1 MKVHELSLFNYR
13 CAKKLILS
21 DLQEDLN
28 LFVGVN
34 GAGKTTLLDALAHL
48 LTVANARLR
57 SPRGNGIPIPELDI
71 RIGSATAA
79 LGVECHR
86 AEAPDEAVY
95 WTVLH
100 TRAGHNPRVPAHIT
114 AMEDGPLVI
123 NEWARALRDEI
134 ERSQE
139 RCNLP
144 VFVYY
149 PVHRAVLDI
158 PLRIRKLHD
167 FGLLQSSDQALPLG
181 RTARKSG
188 IGFREFFEWF
198 RNRED
203 LENERYREPGPFQ
216 PDPQLQAVRDALSVF
231 LPGFHDFSIKRN
243 PLRMVA
249 TKQGRIIRVDQMSD
263 GEKILLALIGDLA
276 RRLAIA
282 NPARPEPL
290 LGEGIVL
297 IDEIDLHLHPSWQ
310 RTVIPRLLQT
320 FPGCQFFIT
329 THSPQVLG
337 EVESRCLHLLRQD
350 DAGELQVAK
359 AEQALGLDSA
369 EVLETLMD
377 TERRNE
383 EVAARLA
390 AVFDRIDRGEFEDAR
405 RELEVLE
412 KDLKGKIPELVRAEA
427 LLTMLAGE

>member
-1 MKVHELSLFNYR
+1 MKIFELSLFNYR
-13 CAKKLILS
+13 CAKELILS
-21 DLQEDLN
+21 DLQKDLN

-57 SPRGNGIPIPELDI
+57 SPHGKGIPLPELDI

-79 LGVECHR
+79 LGVECQR
-86 AEAPDEAVY
+86 AEASDEELY
-95 WTVLH
+95 WTVLQ
-100 TRAGHNPRVPAHIT
+100 TRAGHNPRVPTHIT
-114 AMEDGPLVI
+114 SMEDGSSII

-181 RTARKSG
+181 RKSRKSG

-231 LPGFHDFSIKRN
+231 LPGFQGFSIKRN

-249 TKQGRIIRVDQMSD
+249 TKQGRPIRVDQMSD

-282 NPARPEPL
+282 NPARPKPL
-290 LGEGIVL
+290 QGEGIVL

-310 RTVIPRLLQT
+310 RTVIPRLLST

-369 EVLETLMD
+369 EILETLME

-390 AVFDRIDRGEFEDAR
+390 AVFDLIDRGEFEDAR
-405 RELEVLE
+405 REIEKMK
-412 KDLKGKIPELVRAEA
+412 KDLNGEIPELVRAEA

>member
-1 MKVHELSLFNYR
+1 MKVHELSLFNFR
-13 CAKKLILS
+13 CAKELILS
-21 DLQEDLN
+21 DLQGDLN

-48 LTVANARLR
+48 LTVAHARLR
-57 SPRGNGIPIPELDI
+57 SPRGNGTPIPELDI

-86 AEAPDEAVY
+86 TEAPDKDLY
-95 WTVLH
+95 WTVLQ
-100 TRAGHNPRVPAHIT
+100 TRAGHNPRIPTHIS

-123 NEWARALRDEI
+123 NEWARARRDEI

-181 RTARKSG
+181 RKSRKSG

-203 LENERYREPGPFQ
+203 LENELFREPGPFQ
-216 PDPQLQAVRDALSVF
+216 PDPQLQAVRDALTVF
-231 LPGFHDFSIKRN
+231 MPGFQGFSIKRT

-249 TKQGRIIRVDQMSD
+249 TKQGRTIRVDQMSD

-282 NPARPEPL
+282 NPARPKPL
-290 LGEGIVL
+290 QGEGIVL
-297 IDEIDLHLHPSWQ
+297 IDEIELHLHPSWQ

-337 EVESRCLHLLRQD
+337 EVESRCVHLLRQD
-350 DAGELQVAK
+350 ETGELNVTK
-359 AEQALGLDSA
+359 AEQARGLDSA
-369 EVLETLMD
+369 EILEMLME
-377 TERRNE
+377 TERRSGDITT
-383 EVAARLA
+383 RLGSI
-390 AVFDRIDRGEFEDAR
+390 FDRIDRSEFEAAR